1 MNINLNDKDLTEFE
15 IKEIEKLLSQR
26 NKNIK
31 DDLEQMWY
39 LIDLVWDKYKC
50 DNKKLNWSEI
60 EKFYSHPVWVLNGLF
75 IESHQISMTHR
86 HSISD
91 WIVQKGFN
99 NLIDYGGG
107 FGTLAKLISIKNKN
121 IDIYIYEPFPSQYTI
136 NKLKKFENI
145 HFIDKLNSNYD
156 CLVSIDVLEHLSD
169 PLKTFS
175 DMINIVKINGYLIIA
190 NAFYPMIK
198 CHLPKNF
205 HFRYT
210 FNIFSKLLGLKV
222 IGKLNGSHATIFLKK
237 KESIPNWN
245 ILRTLEKISKIIFPI
260 IETIKPILL
269 PIKKF
274 IIR

>member
-245 ILRTLEKISKIIFPI
+245 ILRSLEKISKIIFPI